1 MSGRSALC
9 TGVALAVALV
19 PGAGLA
25 ETLPVSGIYPAAN
38 DGAATL
44 NTIAVENFSGES
56 GTALSFA
63 ITDVLDN
70 AIVGGEPY
78 FQIVP
83 VSDDL
88 IDAVMRGSAGFD
100 TIETELD
107 DREVTKCE
115 KRDKDKKC
123 IKEKITI
130 YECSELEVTFYPHI
144 RLIATDGTEIYAKR
158 DSLTASD
165 SSCENDSS
173 VPSARE
179 LLDGLIGSFASRV
192 RYDLAPVF
200 RDQQLRIMESRKGL
214 NKADRRLFREAV
226 KLTKSDIGKSCQEF
240 AALESANSGHVS
252 VLFNMGLCAEG
263 RGDLVAA
270 EAYYERALQVEPGKD
285 YPILGLKRIAD
296 RRRADAQLKVHWG
309 E

>member
-1 MSGRSALC
+1 MNSRGALC
-9 TGVALAVALV
+9 TGAALV
-19 PGAGLA
+19 AALIPGAGLA
-25 ETLPVSGIYPAAN
+25 ETLPVSGIYPAAH

-63 ITDVLDN
+63 ITDALDN
-70 AIVGGEPY
+70 AVITNEPY

-83 VSDDL
+83 VSDDF

-123 IKEKITI
+123 IKEKVTI
-130 YECSELEVTFYPHI
+130 YECSELEVSFYPNI
-144 RLIATDGTEIYAKR
+144 RLIATNGTEIYANR
-158 DSLTASD
+158 DLLTASD
-165 SSCENDSS
+165 SSCEDDSS
-173 VPSARE
+173 APSARE
-179 LLDGLIGSFASRV
+179 LLDGLVENFASSV

-214 NKADRRLFREAV
+214 NRADRRLFREAV
-226 KLTKSDIGKSCQEF
+226 NLTKSDIGKSCQGF
-240 AALESANSGHVS
+240 AALEDANPTHVS
-252 VLFNMGLCAEG
+252 VLFNVGLCAEG
-263 RGDLVAA
+263 RADLDAA
-270 EAYYERALQVEPGKD
+270 KSYYERALQLEPGKD
-285 YPILGLKRIAD
+285 YPTLGLQRIAD
-296 RRRADAQLKVHWG
+296 RRRAEAQLEVHWG